1 VARSAC
7 RRAGRDDTG
16 PAGTGPEG
24 QAPVLDDLD
33 RHVAEAGGRVY
44 LCKDS
49 RLSRD
54 AFAGMYGSDLD
65 SWRAARTALDPASRF
80 RSDLGRRLGLVD
92 P

>member
-1 VARSAC
+1 
-7 RRAGRDDTG
+7 
-16 PAGTGPEG
+16 
-24 QAPVLDDLD
+24 
-33 RHVAEAGGRVY
+33 VAEAGGRVY

-54 AFAGMYGSDLD
+54 AFAAMYGSDLG
-65 SWRAARTALDPASRF
+65 SWRAARAALDPASRF